1 MGSSSADKTDKIR
14 VLEAEK
20 LGPNE
25 IPAVLERGEMVFTP
39 EQMEK
44 LVASFSA
51 TAYVPDNS
59 WIKNMYP
66 SATVNTK
73 PNIVNVSVG
82 DVKLTDV
89 RDVDGFAKAM
99 GKDFVPLAR
108 QALARF

>member
-1 MGSSSADKTDKIR
+1 MCFYCK
-14 VLEAEK
+14 
-20 LGPNE
+20 
-25 IPAVLERGEMVFTP
+25 GEMKPSRTTHV
-39 EQMEK
+39 
-44 LVASFSA
+44 V
-51 TAYVPDNS
+51 
-59 WIKNMYP
+59 KNMYP

-99 GKDFVPLAR
+99 GRDFVPLAR